1 MLLKDVKKEMKTP
14 LHVQLKLCV
23 SFFGCCDAHLL
34 NMLKITIIILIEL
47 FCLILKYMIFTFTDS
62 SFDF

>member
-1 MLLKDVKKEMKTP
+1 MLLKKEMNTS

-23 SFFGCCDAHLL
+23 FFFACDAHLL
-34 NMLKITIIILIEL
+34 NMLLKITVIILIKL
-47 FCLILKYMIFTFTDS
+47 FCLISKYRIFTFTDS